1 MRLVL
6 YFTYQNAILY
16 HRKIKH
22 EKLRCA
28 FTIVF
33 YSSKCDRVKSQAR
46 NLGPKRECVKTLA
59 PADES
64 DVSHV
69 EGALQ
74 RSENSQSS

>member
-6 YFTYQNAILY
+6 YFTYQNASLY

-22 EKLRCA
+22 GKVRCA
-28 FTIVF
+28 FTTVF
-33 YSSKCDRVKSQAR
+33 YSSKCDRVKPQTR
-46 NLGPKRECVKTLA
+46 NLDSKRECVKTLA

>member
-6 YFTYQNAILY
+6 YFTYENAILY
-16 HRKIKH
+16 RRRIKH
-22 EKLRCA
+22 EKVRCA
-28 FTIVF
+28 FTTVF
-33 YSSKCDRVKSQAR
+33 YGSKCDRVKSQTR
-46 NLGPKRECVKTLA
+46 NLDSKRECVKTLA

-74 RSENSQSS
+74 RSENRQNS